1 MNWDAWGRYF
11 VELLL
16 CLPAGLLCLAPVKE
30 RLRVRVGVFL
40 LASGGAITLFAAVG
54 ALVIVRTGYPENAL
68 LIPGMVLFFVLYR
81 RLVRVQ
87 GLPAVFIFLVSAAV
101 MGFCAVFTDVLLAR
115 REIASLES
123 SPTWLMA
130 GAQLGI
136 GMLAAT
142 LFWPLME
149 RRVGWLIDSCAQISA
164 WRIVWLMPLAHLVVF
179 IVMAPQDYH
188 TVLVNRVQM
197 LGVVVSLFLLFL
209 LAFQI
214 EQFYRIARSISD
226 SAALREHN
234 SVLAAQASQYAA
246 LNSYIQET
254 RRLRHNFRQ
263 HLRVLSGL
271 AAKGDVSALT
281 AYLHEVSGKQIDE
294 YRIIFANPSLNAL
307 AGYYDALARTRGVPM
322 EWRVSLPETLE
333 MPEAE
338 MCVLLGNLLENAI
351 EGATTLPEGE
361 RSARVICHIS
371 GDMLCLVVENGF
383 DGRVRRKK
391 EGFLSTKH
399 PGEGYGLHSVR
410 TTVARHR
417 GSMSVETEGGVF
429 RVSLLLN
436 LPASG

>member
-30 RLRVRVGVFL
+30 RLRVRVDVVL
-40 LASGGAITLFAAVG
+40 LAAGGAITLFAAVG
-54 ALVIVRTGYPENAL
+54 ALVIVRTGWPENAL
-68 LIPGMVLFFVLYR
+68 LIPGMLLFFVLYR

-87 GLPAVFIFLVSAAV
+87 GLHAVFIFLVSAAV
-101 MGFCAVFTDVLLAR
+101 MGFCAVFTDVLLAGM
-115 REIASLES
+115 EILNLEAAPS
-123 SPTWLMA
+123 WRLA
-130 GAQLGI
+130 GVQLGT
-136 GMLAAT
+136 GMLVVI

-197 LGVVVSLFLLFL
+197 LSVVVSLFLLFL

-214 EQFYRIARSISD
+214 EQLYRIARSISD

-254 RRLRHNFRQ
+254 RWLRHDFRQ

-294 YRIIFANPSLNAL
+294 SSFFAGTIRKTPS
-307 AGYYDALARTRGVPM
+307 GT
-322 EWRVSLPETLE
+322 
-333 MPEAE
+333 
-338 MCVLLGNLLENAI
+338 
-351 EGATTLPEGE
+351 
-361 RSARVICHIS
+361 
-371 GDMLCLVVENGF
+371 
-383 DGRVRRKK
+383 
-391 EGFLSTKH
+391 
-399 PGEGYGLHSVR
+399 GL
-410 TTVARHR
+410 RHWKAA
-417 GSMSVETEGGVF
+417 
-429 RVSLLLN
+429 
-436 LPASG
+436 PA

>member
-16 CLPAGLLCLAPVKE
+16 CLPAGLLCLAPVKG
-30 RLRVRVGVFL
+30 RLRVRVSAFL
-40 LASGGAITLFAAVG
+40 PAAGGAIILFAALG
-54 ALVIVRTGYPENAL
+54 ALVIVLTGWPENAL
-68 LIPGMVLFFVLYR
+68 LIPGMVLFFALYR
-81 RLVRVQ
+81 RLVQVQ
-87 GLPAVFIFLVSAAV
+87 GLHAVFIFLVSAAV

-115 REIASLES
+115 REINSLES

-130 GAQLGI
+130 GVQLGI
-136 GMLAAT
+136 GMLAAA

-164 WRIVWLMPLAHLVVF
+164 WRIVWLMPLAHLMVF
-179 IVMAPQDYH
+179 IIMAPQDYH
-188 TVLVNRVQM
+188 TVLVNRVQV
-197 LGVVVSLFLLFL
+197 LGLVISLFLLFL
-209 LAFQI
+209 LAFLI

-226 SAALREHN
+226 SAALREQN
-234 SVLAAQASQYAA
+234 SILAAQASQYAA

-254 RRLRHNFRQ
+254 RRLRHDFRQ
-263 HLRVLSGL
+263 HLRVLNGL
-271 AAKGDVSALT
+271 AAEGDVSALT
-281 AYLHEVSGKQIDE
+281 AYLREVSGQQIDE

-307 AGYYDALARTRGVPM
+307 AGYYDALARTRGVRM
-322 EWRVSLPETLE
+322 EWRITLPKALK

-351 EGATTLPEGE
+351 EGATTLPEGK

-371 GDMLCLVVENGF
+371 GDMLCLVVENSF
-383 DGRVRRKK
+383 DGHVRRKK

-410 TTVARHR
+410 TTVARHQ
-417 GSMSVETEGGVF
+417 GNMSVETEGGVF